1 MDVTDSVNDHLKPA
15 EFAALL
21 GVKPRRARQVL
32 GELEALGF
40 SFQPDMRGAR
50 LCPRPVAAA
59 ALSAHQARREIAT
72 LRLDPTLTP
81 FLARDARGVEP
92 DPLDVLVFVAGEQA
106 ILRGAVGAIAD
117 VVRTALPN
125 MAGRT
130 PNWRSLG
137 VPDPR
142 NGL

>member
-1 MDVTDSVNDHLKPA
+1 MDANDSVNDYLRPA

-21 GVKPRRARQVL
+21 GVKPRRARQLL

-40 SFQPDMRGAR
+40 AFQPDMHGAR

-59 ALSAHQARREIAT
+59 ALSAHQAQREMVT

-81 FLARDARGVEP
+81 FLARDARGVKP
-92 DPLDVLVFVAGEQA
+92 DPLDVLIFVAAELA
-106 ILRGAVGAIAD
+106 IVREAVSAVAETT
-117 VVRTALPN
+117 RAALPH

-130 PNWRSLG
+130 PNWRSLNI
-137 VPDPR
+137 PDPR
-142 NGL
+142 SGL

>member
-1 MDVTDSVNDHLKPA
+1 MDVTDSTNDFLKPA

-21 GVKPRRARQVL
+21 GVKPRRARQLL

-40 SFQPDMRGAR
+40 AFQPDMRGAR

-81 FLARDARGVEP
+81 FLARDARGVEA
-92 DPLDVLVFVAGEQA
+92 DALDVLIFVAGEHA
-106 ILRGAVGAIAD
+106 ILREAVGATAD

-125 MAGRT
+125 MTHRM
-130 PNWRSLG
+130 PNYRSLG
-137 VPDPR
+137 IPDPR